1 MSAIPQITS
10 KTTNSGLSSLNPRQR
25 DAVRHVDGPLLVL
38 AGAGSGKTRVITEK
52 IAHLIRQCGYRPD
65 QIAAVTFTN
74 KAAREMKARAQ
85 ALLGADKAEGLA
97 VSTFHTLGLRI
108 LQQEHHALGYKKR
121 FSIFDAD
128 DSRNL
133 VVDILKAERL
143 DTQDFVDQMIGQISS
158 WKSDSVSPEQALLE
172 AVDQKDAQAAR
183 VYASYQRSLRAYNA
197 FDFDDM
203 IARPV
208 ELLANNPEIRERW
221 QNRFRYL
228 LVDEYQDTNDA
239 QYQLLK
245 QLSGM
250 RQAFTVVGDDDQ
262 SIYAWRGAR
271 PENLERL
278 KDDYPKLEIVK
289 LEQNYRSTS
298 RILRVANHIIA
309 NNPHV
314 FEKRLWSEMGEGDA
328 IRVIGCKESQ
338 HEVERVV
345 TDLVHRKVQ
354 RAYSYKHFAILYR
367 SNHQSRLFE
376 RALREQGVPY
386 HLSGGMSFFDRGEVR
401 DVLAYLR
408 LLVNLDDD
416 QAFLRIVNVPRRA
429 IGAATLE
436 KLSEYASRRE
446 TSLFSACFEMGL
458 AGSLNAR
465 QLESVQEF
473 ARWVSWWSEQMEEK
487 ASVSRIEELL
497 EDINYLGWLEDS
509 LRDPDKAK
517 QRYENIEELLSWMG
531 NIIKRNEGDISLA
544 DLMNRMALIDR
555 LDRNGDD
562 DPGDVVQL
570 MTLHAA
576 KGLEFPHV
584 YLVGCEEDLLPHRN
598 SIEADTI
605 EEERRL
611 MYVGITRAQ
620 RTLCISYANQRRR
633 FGEDYDCEPS
643 RFLEELPQDDLEWEG
658 GGVEKSR
665 EEQVEAGRST
675 LAGLR
680 GLLAD

>member
-1 MSAIPQITS
+1 MSVIPAS
-10 KTTNSGLSSLNPRQR
+10 LANLASLNPRQR

-52 IAHLIRQCGYRPD
+52 IAHLIRECGYRPE

-74 KAAREMKARAQ
+74 KAAREMKARAES
-85 ALLGADKAEGLA
+85 LLGKDRSAGLA
-97 VSTFHTLGLRI
+97 VSTFHTMGLRI

-133 VVDILKAERL
+133 IVDILKTERL
-143 DTQDFVDQMIGQISS
+143 DTGELVQMMSNQVSA

-172 AVDQKDAQAAR
+172 AVDKRDAQAAR

-208 ELLANNPEIRERW
+208 QLFAEHPEIRDRW

-228 LVDEYQDTNDA
+228 LVDEYQDTNDS

-245 QLSGM
+245 HLTGM

-271 PENLERL
+271 PENLVRL
-278 KDDYPKLEIVK
+278 QEDFPKLEVVK

-309 NNPHV
+309 NNEHI
-314 FEKRLWSEMGEGDA
+314 FEKRLWSEMGEGEEIRIAGCNDA
-328 IRVIGCKESQ
+328 Q

-345 TDLVHRKVQ
+345 TDLVHRKMQ
-354 RAYSYKHFAILYR
+354 KNQDYRDFAVLYR
-367 SNHQSRLFE
+367 SNFQSRLFE
-376 RALREQGVPY
+376 RTLREHHVPY
-386 HLSGGMSFFDRGEVR
+386 HLSGGLSFFDRGEVR

-416 QAFLRIVNVPRRA
+416 QAFLRIVNVPRRE

-436 KLSEYASRRE
+436 RLSEYAQRRE
-446 TSLFSACFEMGL
+446 TTLFSACFEVGL
-458 AGSLNAR
+458 AEQLSAR
-465 QLESVQEF
+465 AHENVREF
-473 ARWVSWWSEQMEEK
+473 AHWVSYWSERMEDSI
-487 ASVSRIEELL
+487 SVRQIEELL
-497 EDINYLGWLEDS
+497 EDINYLAWLEDS

-517 QRYENIEELLSWMG
+517 RRYENVEELLSWMG
-531 NIIKRNEGDISLA
+531 RMLKNSDNGLSLA
-544 DLMNRMALIDR
+544 ELMNRMALIDR
-555 LDRNGDD
+555 LDRNSDD
-562 DPGDVVQL
+562 EPGDVVHL

-576 KGLEFPHV
+576 KGLEFPNV
-584 YLVGCEEDLLPHRN
+584 YLVGAEEELLPHRN

-620 RTLCISYANQRRR
+620 RSLFISYAKQRRR
-633 FGEDYDCEPS
+633 FGEDHDCEPS
-643 RFLEELPQDDLEWEG
+643 RFLGELPEADLIWEG
-658 GGVEKSR
+658 GGKERSR
-665 EEQVEAGRST
+665 EERVETGRQT
-675 LAGLR
+675 LAGLK
-680 GLLAD
+680 GLLADES

>member
-1 MSAIPQITS
+1 MSVTS
-10 KTTNSGLSSLNPRQR
+10 ASLASLNPRQR

-52 IAHLIRQCGYRPD
+52 IAHLIRECGYRPE

-74 KAAREMKARAQ
+74 KAAREMKARAES
-85 ALLGADKAEGLA
+85 LLGKDRATGLA
-97 VSTFHTLGLRI
+97 VSTFHTMGLRI

-133 VVDILKAERL
+133 IVDILKAERL
-143 DTQDFVDQMIGQISS
+143 DTGELVQLMSNQVSA

-172 AVDQKDAQAAR
+172 AVDKRDAQAAR

-208 ELLANNPEIRERW
+208 QLFAEHPEIRDRW
-221 QNRFRYL
+221 QNKFRYL
-228 LVDEYQDTNDA
+228 LVDEYQDTNDS

-245 QLSGM
+245 HLTGM

-271 PENLERL
+271 PENLVRL
-278 KDDYPKLEIVK
+278 QEDFPKLEVVK

-309 NNPHV
+309 NNDHV
-314 FEKRLWSEMGEGDA
+314 FEKRLWSEMGEGEEIRIVGCNDA
-328 IRVIGCKESQ
+328 Q

-345 TDLVHRKVQ
+345 TDLVHRKMQ
-354 RAYSYKHFAILYR
+354 KNQDYKDFSILYR
-367 SNHQSRLFE
+367 SNFQSRLFE
-376 RALREQGVPY
+376 RVLREHRVPY
-386 HLSGGMSFFDRGEVR
+386 HLSGGLSFFDRGEVR

-408 LLVNLDDD
+408 LLVNLEDD
-416 QAFLRIVNVPRRA
+416 QAFLRIVNVPRRE

-436 KLSEYASRRE
+436 RLSEYAAKRE
-446 TSLFSACFEMGL
+446 ISLFSACFEFGL
-458 AGSLNAR
+458 AEYLNAR
-465 QLESVQEF
+465 ALENVREF
-473 ARWVSWWSEQMEEK
+473 GKWVSYWSERMEDK
-487 ASVSRIEELL
+487 ITVRQIEELL
-497 EDINYLGWLEDS
+497 EDIDYLSWLEDS

-517 QRYENIEELLSWMG
+517 RRYENVEELLSWMG
-531 NIIKRNEGDISLA
+531 RMLKNSDEGLSLA
-544 DLMNRMALIDR
+544 EVMNRMALIDR

-562 DPGDVVQL
+562 DPGDVVHL

-576 KGLEFPHV
+576 KGLEFPNV
-584 YLVGCEEDLLPHRN
+584 YLVGAEEELLPHRN
-598 SIEADTI
+598 SIEAGTI

-620 RTLCISYANQRRR
+620 RSLFISYAKQRRR
-633 FGEDYDCEPS
+633 FGEEFDCEPS
-643 RFLEELPQDDLEWEG
+643 RFLAELPEADLIWEG
-658 GGVEKSR
+658 GGKERSR
-665 EEQVEAGRST
+665 EERVETGRQT
-675 LAGLR
+675 LAGLK
-680 GLLAD
+680 GLLAE